1 MKCDIVP
8 KGQAEDEPAANLVR
22 VQILG
27 SLSAEVWYEHPQV
40 LLQYFL
46 WRQVLIRVQVFL
58 WLQVSPIF
66 IFSNNLVKSPNL
78 CATLKLNLIELFAEM

>member
-8 KGQAEDEPAANLVR
+8 KQGQAEDEPAANLVR

-40 LLQYFL
+40 SIQYFL
-46 WRQVLIRVQVFL
+46 WPQVSIRAQVFL
-58 WLQVSPIF
+58 WLQ
-66 IFSNNLVKSPNL
+66 FSQYISILQQSGEV
-78 CATLKLNLIELFAEM
+78 T